1 MCVVDIVE
9 NVFWMFSDEVGGKDD
24 SKRISGNIA
33 ERCLLFVFSSYSVG
47 VVIVVDIQ
55 EVKNEKGVGSVV
67 DLSNEFKFLKL
78 GLTGVVLDIPVTAEV
93 GNQIGMEHGV

>member
-9 NVFWMFSDEVGGKDD
+9 NVFWMFSDEFCRKYD

-33 ERCLLFVFSSYSVG
+33 ERCLLFVFSCCLYQMI
-47 VVIVVDIQ
+47 IVVNIQ
-55 EVKNEKGVGSVV
+55 EVKNKKGVDTVV

>member
-9 NVFWMFSDEVGGKDD
+9 NVFWMFSDEVGGKYD

-33 ERCLLFVFSSYSVG
+33 ERCLLFVFSRYSVE
-47 VVIVVDIQ
+47 VVIVVNIQ
-55 EVKNEKGVGSVV
+55 EVKNEEGVVAVV

-78 GLTGVVLDIPVTAEV
+78 DLTGVVLDIPVTAEV